1 MRGRRHGAGDPMQ
14 DNDQSGG
21 KSASGLPI
29 LEAALQTAV
38 GAVVIIDDGGI
49 MRTVNPAVAKL
60 FGYAQE
66 ELIGQNVSMLMP
78 EPYRSRHDGYI
89 RHHLE
94 TGERKIIGIGR
105 QVMGRRKSGQIFP
118 IHLSVSA
125 FESEGRR
132 YFTGIIVD
140 LSDTHTSSNG
150 LGEAQLI
157 QAIFNYLPDAV
168 LVVDGNGKVMLCN
181 PAVARVFGYAP
192 EELIGQSKSILYHDP
207 EEYAR
212 MQALEANIAEQPV
225 LEPRTVRYRRKSGEP
240 FHAETIVS
248 VLKDQSGRFTGL
260 ISLNRDISKQVV
272 QDEALR
278 KSQRMEAIGQLTGG
292 IAHDFNNLLTIITGN
307 HELLE
312 MELQTD
318 EQRELL
324 ARANNA
330 ALMGARLTNR
340 LLTFARRRRLDP
352 VVLNLNEQVLGMA
365 ELLRRTLGES
375 IALGT
380 LLAPGLWSV
389 RTDPS
394 EVENAVLN
402 LAINSRDAMP
412 AGGKLVIETRNVVL
426 DERDVANE
434 VGVEPGEYVRLSVS
448 DTGLGMSPEVLSRVF
463 EPFFTTKEPGKG
475 TGLGLSVIYGFVKQS
490 GGHVTVYSEPGRG
503 TTVNLYLPRVRAVG
517 ERAATAKQA
526 AAAEAATGET
536 ILLVEDNPDVRK
548 VTARRLEH
556 LGYRVLEAESGMRA
570 IEMLKGGAEVDLL
583 FSDVVMPGGVSGFD
597 LARWV
602 KANMPS
608 VHVLLTSGFA
618 DDIARAGETPAPEL
632 EILRKP
638 YSGTELAAALRAALD
653 AS

>member
-1 MRGRRHGAGDPMQ
+1 LA
-14 DNDQSGG
+14 
-21 KSASGLPI
+21 
-29 LEAALQTAV
+29 
-38 GAVVIIDDGGI
+38 
-49 MRTVNPAVAKL
+49 
-60 FGYAQE
+60 
-66 ELIGQNVSMLMP
+66 
-78 EPYRSRHDGYI
+78 
-89 RHHLE
+89 

-105 QVMGRRKSGQIFP
+105 HVMGRRKSGTIFP

-125 FESEGRR
+125 FESAGQR
-132 YFTGIIVD
+132 YFTGIVID
-140 LSDTHTSSNG
+140 LSDTHASSNG
-150 LGEAQLI
+150 LGEQQLI

-168 LVVDGNGKVMLCN
+168 LVADADGKVLLCN

-192 EELIGQSKSILYHDP
+192 EELIGQPKSVLYHDR
-207 EEYAR
+207 EEYVR
-212 MQALEANIAEQPV
+212 MRALEARLAEQAMP
-225 LEPRTVRYRRKSGEP
+225 EPKTVRYRRKSGEP
-240 FHAETIVS
+240 FHAETIAS

-278 KSQRMEAIGQLTGG
+278 KAQRMEAVGQLTGG

-312 MELQTD
+312 AELQTE
-318 EQRELL
+318 EQRDLL
-324 ARANNA
+324 TRANNA
-330 ALMGARLTNR
+330 ALMGARLTSR

-352 VVLNLNEQVLGMA
+352 VILNLNEQVLGMA

-380 LLAPGLWSV
+380 LLAPRLWSV
-389 RTDPS
+389 RADPS

-426 DERDVANE
+426 DESDVASE

-448 DTGLGMSPEVLSRVF
+448 DTGIGMAPEVLTRVF

-490 GGHVTVYSEPGRG
+490 EGHVTLYSELGRG
-503 TTVNLYLPRVRAVG
+503 TTVNLYLPHAAVAG
-517 ERAATAKQA
+517 ERAAVANQATAAQL
-526 AAAEAATGET
+526 ATGET

-548 VTARRLEH
+548 VTARRLEN
-556 LGYRVLEAESGMRA
+556 LGYRVIEADSGVRA
-570 IEMLKGGAEVDLL
+570 IEMLEGGTKVDLL

-602 KANMPS
+602 KESMPA
-608 VHVLLTSGFA
+608 VRILLTSGFA

-638 YSGTELAAALRAALD
+638 YSGADLAAALRMALD
-653 AS
+653 GS